1 MDFFIN
7 NCSIDKISYNK
18 FISCKTNKFVIRD
31 EIYFLHT
38 FTPKLK
44 RNQLEDQL
52 FVTNPFLVNILP
64 RACTYV
70 VHNNLLVTK
79 MEGCCKFT
87 GFSNID
93 EDPDNNNVLGI
104 KNDKLFDFS
113 LIEEWN
119 ANNQLE
125 IVMTEKA
132 NGKFVIFKM
141 LDDKIICGSKNFH
154 IMFHIDDIDEN
165 INDNINSKIMYN
177 ILVDIKKNLHLLA
190 KLGDKFNEGYSLVGE
205 LCDGQHFT
213 YGDNTV
219 NWFGLF
225 KNGIPMETVKAL
237 DILSINGIKTVV
249 YSKVFDLTS
258 NHSLSSIF
266 KSARCLSGEGYVFY
280 CRNTETNTTVLVKVK
295 AVGYIVKRIT
305 RQVLLRGYRHIYNI
319 RNRFIETQDYHEL
332 NTDASVRITNI
343 LIKFGMWMMAQQYP
357 VSILGHMEIKSV
369 RGQLENGFNKYWMDF
384 LRETDNNMDITE
396 DDFGLFNEVEY
407 IIRVTMY
414 EKRSFFNP
422 VLVVFLQGLQGSG
435 KSTIANN
442 VCQKLRNAIY
452 LEQDMFWSDTLS
464 CQGALYHNINNAD
477 GPDIIIISRCNI
489 NEKHYNKYLE
499 ICYDLPSRP
508 IFISPD
514 RMDEID
520 IMISL
525 QGVINR
531 SKSGDLMMV
540 GRDELPIEQVIELIF
555 NNFKDYKMNPFSS
568 TIETRRKDIDL
579 LNQLKCIKS
588 KPDIIEYVKSNLELL
603 NSMRFS
609 VDQISNRIIEIIT
622 NININSKMVTNPK
635 ATFIGLFLSDKDKL
649 DLMNFEG
656 GVVDDFDGYKIY
668 YEHVTVF
675 YKPNLEDLISQ
686 IQPFQIA
693 EVEISKLVIRKS
705 DRSSAFLVK
714 RITHDNNTI
723 SIINP
728 HITAKIPNEKNPQI
742 SQEFVHLT
750 DDSVEIHEYKK
761 VINTICIWSK

>member
-1 MDFFIN
+1 
-7 NCSIDKISYNK
+7 
-18 FISCKTNKFVIRD
+18 
-31 EIYFLHT
+31 LHT

-52 FVTNPFLVNILP
+52 FVTNPFLVDILP

-93 EDPDNNNVLGI
+93 EDTDNNNVLGI

-119 ANNQLE
+119 TNKQLE

-132 NGKFVIFKM
+132 NRKFVIFKM

-154 IMFHIDDIDEN
+154 VIFHIDDIDEN
-165 INDNINSKIMYN
+165 ISSNMTSKIMYT

-190 KLGDKFNEGYSLVGE
+190 KLVDKFNEGYSLVGE

-219 NWFGLF
+219 SWFGLF

-249 YSKVFDLTS
+249 YSKVFES
-258 NHSLSSIF
+258 SSENSLSSIF

-280 CRNTETNTTVLVKVK
+280 CRNTKTNTTVLVKVK

-305 RQVLLRGYRHIYNI
+305 RQVILRGYRHIYDI
-319 RNRFIETQDYHEL
+319 TNRFIETQDYHEL
-332 NTDASVRITNI
+332 NTDACVRITNI

-384 LRETDNNMDITE
+384 LRETDNNMDITK
-396 DDFGLFNEVEY
+396 DDFGSFDKVEY
-407 IIRVTMY
+407 LNRVAMY
-414 EKRSFFNP
+414 KKRSYFNP

-442 VCQKLRNAIY
+442 VCQKLSSTIY

-499 ICYDLPSRP
+499 ICYDLPSCP
-508 IFISPD
+508 IFISSEKI
-514 RMDEID
+514 DEID

-540 GRDELPIEQVIELIF
+540 GRDELPIEQVIDLIF
-555 NNFKDYKMNPFSS
+555 NNFKDYKMNPRSC

-579 LNQLKCIKS
+579 LNQVKCIKS
-588 KPDIIEYVKSNLELL
+588 KPDIIEYVKGNLELL

-609 VDQISNRIIEIIT
+609 VDQISNSIVDIIIS
-622 NININSKMVTNPK
+622 ININSKMVTNPK
-635 ATFIGLFLSDKDKL
+635 ATFIGLYLSDKDKM
-649 DLMNFEG
+649 DLTNF
-656 GVVDDFDGYKIY
+656 VDTIVDDSDGYKVY
-668 YEHVTVF
+668 NEHLTISF
-675 YKPNLEDLISQ
+675 APNVIDLNSQ

-714 RITHDNNTI
+714 RITHNKNI
-723 SIINP
+723 IPIINP
-728 HITAKIPNEKNPQI
+728 HITAKIPSNKKPVI
-742 SQEFVHLT
+742 SQEFVYLN

-761 VINTICIWSK
+761 VINTVCIWSK